1 MPSLYYNSSNDVV
14 ASFGEIRC
22 CCYFGGMLL
31 LRRIL
36 NAGKKESDNES
47 DDNDNDNDWSYLADK
62 RGELPG

>member
-1 MPSLYYNSSNDVV
+1 
-14 ASFGEIRC
+14 
-22 CCYFGGMLL
+22 MLL
-31 LRRIL
+31 FHCRIL

>member
-1 MPSLYYNSSNDVV
+1 
-14 ASFGEIRC
+14 
-22 CCYFGGMLL
+22 MLL
-31 LRRIL
+31 LRCRIL